1 MAWRF
6 HIKDKELRMPN
17 ESLRTP
23 YTTPNIQNSLPEDK
37 VSALS
42 KNFLMCDQTKLCFVK
57 HGGGLSEI
65 SHGCSSRQIMG
76 SSISEDLTGHLETMN
91 ASSKSSSPASEKNC
105 VLRSALIHG
114 QQKKLQHSP
123 KFALSMSYDLQS
135 FAPLSP
141 FHQPT
146 CHFCGLSGSLRCT
159 QCKQIH
165 YCSLDCQKKDW
176 QEHSVVCKPVKQNID
191 KVEDNAKPLE
201 EIKKKVKLSAN
212 PNKTEEQGKRTMF
225 SDLNS
230 LGLKKDMKI
239 EGTITVFSN
248 PGEFYVQVDAP
259 EVLSVISKLSVKLK
273 DPCGLNQEEYT
284 PAKGEVCVAKH
295 AVDQTWYRVLI
306 TDMDV
311 VKKTAQV
318 LYIDY
323 GNRGN
328 VPLHR
333 IKPLHKDVAPFPPC
347 AIKCCVANIHP
358 VKEEWDAN
366 CSSTVAALLVGKY
379 CSLTIIDVCMGE
391 MTFFAV
397 DIILSDSGKH
407 MHEILLEMG
416 CVLDSNHKDRSATG
430 STMEKISVQDKTIEY
445 KGQVHSDRLASKI
458 ISLSIRDVFWGMV
471 AHIQSPGNFFC
482 QRMENGKDTQ
492 WYRASLLSYTS
503 DQTALVGYVD
513 FGNLEI
519 LQLSRLRPITPKL
532 MELPVQAIACILA
545 GVKPVSETWSTE
557 ATSLMKKLVQN
568 KVLSIE
574 VMDKKENTFV
584 VELTDESV
592 TPVISAS
599 QYLLESGYAVKEAS
613 VSKVIESTIETLH
626 EASDQK
632 LEKVDWT
639 WVTVTPKQVV
649 NVVMCV
655 LCNPSEFYCHLLN
668 NEDLNALRELNL
680 SLIEY
685 CRKTAPDISK
695 VTEGEPCCAYFSGDG
710 KWYRALVKEA
720 TSSGTFKVQFVDYG
734 NREEVTLDKLRQISS
749 VFLRLPFQAVRCQLA
764 GISPI
769 NKEWTTEA
777 SAAFQMKTAGKKLQA
792 QVVSLTLDGAEVELI
807 DNSTG
812 SPVMISEILINEHM
826 ALKRV
831 LSKQNMLPGKLATS
845 HFQELSS
852 HVQWTAAEV
861 SVNETLSVR
870 VVEVINPNLF
880 YAVPIKAKVDPQK
893 LHKLMIELADYCSS
907 QNDRVFKPKVGD
919 ACCARFSGDDHWY
932 RAVILGITVSE
943 VKVAYADFGNVEM
956 LPLSRLQPIPA
967 FLLELP
973 FQIFKCS
980 LAGIME
986 LDGQWHESTTE
997 KLKNLVLNECVVIT
1011 VKNISESIHAVT
1023 VNRNF
1028 ENDTLN
1034 VADQLVVENL
1044 AKYSNSGPECA
1055 KKDKC
1060 CCTELRKRVAK
1071 LEHVLFL
1078 LIKEHFGEEKLNE
1091 NFAIGL

>member
-397 DIILSDSGKH
+397 DIILSDS
-407 MHEILLEMG
+407 E
-416 CVLDSNHKDRSATG
+416 
-430 STMEKISVQDKTIEY
+430 
-445 KGQVHSDRLASKI
+445 
-458 ISLSIRDVFWGMV
+458 
-471 AHIQSPGNFFC
+471 
-482 QRMENGKDTQ
+482 DTQ